1 MNDSDAADR
10 TTRRGPNQRGHA
22 PGAKP
27 RVSVDS
33 FRRDP
38 MYPQV
43 ERAVAAIL
51 ASSKVVAPVDVIVQ
65 LGWLSTADLENW
77 RFGRVPYLE
86 RVIRCNLTRLSRF
99 LRILGFHCHELNLT
113 ASQTAYVKWARAG
126 RQRCASPRPAILRSS
141 ESMRA
146 ISSGPAR
153 ARFIHHVQGRSSHE
167 RSHADSSSS
176 TSVS

>member
-1 MNDSDAADR
+1 MNDSDAANR
-10 TTRRGPNQRGHA
+10 TTRRGQRQRGHA
-22 PGAKP
+22 PRAKT

-51 ASSKVVAPVDVIVQ
+51 ASSKVVAPVDVIVR

-77 RFGRVPYLE
+77 RSGRVPYLE
-86 RVIRCNLTRLSRF
+86 RAIRCNLTRLSRF

-113 ASQTAYVKWARAG
+113 ASQTAYVKWGKGRRTALRFTKTGDPPLERVYARHFVWPG
-126 RQRCASPRPAILRSS
+126 KGPFHPPRPRDDLA
-141 ESMRA
+141 
-146 ISSGPAR
+146 
-153 ARFIHHVQGRSSHE
+153 
-167 RSHADSSSS
+167 
-176 TSVS
+176 

>member
-1 MNDSDAADR
+1 MNDPDAADQ
-10 TTRRGPNQRGHA
+10 TTRRGQNQPGHA

-51 ASSKVVAPVDVIVQ
+51 ASSKVVAPVDVIVR

-99 LRILGFHCHELNLT
+99 LRIIGFHCHDLNLT
-113 ASQTAYVKWARAG
+113 ASQTAYVKWGKGRRTALRFTKTGDPALERVYARHFVWPG
-126 RQRCASPRPAILRSS
+126 KGPFHPPRPRDDLA
-141 ESMRA
+141 
-146 ISSGPAR
+146 
-153 ARFIHHVQGRSSHE
+153 
-167 RSHADSSSS
+167 
-176 TSVS
+176 